1 MTTDP
6 KGTTTADLAGMVQET
21 RQASPQQRKEVMGQ
35 SPTTTEGSALQGVLG
50 VLEKLAEW
58 LPCLSEQQ
66 RVTLATGQSLGV
78 RSLAEQDIEERLFA
92 FWWKNSDRDAFDL
105 RMQVLMADGVMRP
118 SARLL
123 IRRVRNRVDDR
134 LILEQLPRFEVLE
147 WSSEEVKRRSE
158 GEPPENV
165 MSKEASALANEVLE
179 AYSAELKDGD
189 ALVYGQ
195 ITPEDARL
203 WIQCSKEIS
212 RTGMKNMNPKISY
225 REQALRKTKKLF
237 NKVRQNGCDSL
248 GQYQQRIGERRGSWG
263 KATEF
268 RIDSRGQMVNGL
280 NQPAHWIDSEG
291 RYAVEEVGFLSVFGD
306 RRMEE
311 VISEI
316 SRASRAQKERG

>member
-6 KGTTTADLAGMVQET
+6 KGTTTADLAGMVEET

-35 SPTTTEGSALQGVLG
+35 LSTTTEGGALQHVLG

-105 RMQVLMADGVMRP
+105 RMQVLLADGVMRP

-123 IRRVRNRVDDR
+123 IRRVRSRIDDR

-147 WSSEEVKRRSE
+147 WSAEEVKRKSE
-158 GEPPENV
+158 GEPHENV
-165 MSKEASALANEVLE
+165 ISKEASALANEVLA

-203 WIQCSKEIS
+203 WIQCSKQIS
-212 RTGMKNMNPKISY
+212 RTGMINMNSKISY
-225 REQALRKTKKLF
+225 REQALRKIKKLF
-237 NKVRQNGCDSL
+237 NKVRNNGCDSL
-248 GQYQQRIGERRGSWG
+248 GQYQQRIEERRGSWG

-280 NQPAHWIDSEG
+280 NQPVQWHESSG
-291 RYAVEEVGFLSVFGD
+291 RYAVEELGFMSVFGD
-306 RRMEE
+306 RQLED
-311 VISEI
+311 VVNEI
-316 SRASRAQKERG
+316 SRASRVKKERG